1 MAMAGSSE
9 EASAIRAVDESR
21 AKRGRLAANPASKKI
36 GSTNGQAGA
45 VRYHITGNGDAFVFP
60 TGEPQHGRYL
70 FGPAA
75 AKVVE
80 RQMRVV

>member
-45 VRYHITGNGDAFVFP
+45 VQYPITVP
-60 TGEPQHGRYL
+60 S
-70 FGPAA
+70 
-75 AKVVE
+75 
-80 RQMRVV
+80 